1 MNSPTLPID
10 ELFWRASLITSA
22 AERNAYLDDA
32 CQNDPATRQRIDHLL
47 ALQPQA
53 EQFLENGLVPPSSG
67 DSATDMTGT
76 VIGNYKLLEQIG
88 QGGMGVVFMAEQQQ
102 PVRRKV
108 AVKILRR
115 GMDTDEIVGRFEQE
129 RQVLA
134 LMEHPNIAKVFDAGT
149 TPSGLPYFV
158 MELVRGLSITK
169 FCRQQKLTN
178 EQKLRLFISVCHA
191 VQHAHQKGIIHR
203 DLKPSNIM
211 VELHDVTSVPKVID
225 FGVAKATQGRLIDR
239 TLFTGFVQ
247 MIGTPLYMSPEQAE
261 MNALDVDTRSDIYS
275 LGVLLYELLTDT
287 TPFDRTRIKEA
298 SYDELRQIIRQEEPP
313 RPSTRISTLTA
324 AKPSTT
330 TESGNNLSS
339 RFAKRLRH
347 ELDWVVMQAMEK
359 DRTRRYQS
367 ASELAADVERFLN
380 DEPVLAR
387 PPSVIYRLT
396 KMARRNKAALTT
408 VTAVVL
414 ALLLGTVVSLWQA
427 WRAAELRVLA
437 EQRTDEAEQA
447 TAESRQH

>member
-158 MELVRGLSITK
+158 MELVRGVSITK
-169 FCRQQKLTN
+169 
-178 EQKLRLFISVCHA
+178 
-191 VQHAHQKGIIHR
+191 
-203 DLKPSNIM
+203 
-211 VELHDVTSVPKVID
+211 
-225 FGVAKATQGRLIDR
+225 
-239 TLFTGFVQ
+239 
-247 MIGTPLYMSPEQAE
+247 
-261 MNALDVDTRSDIYS
+261 
-275 LGVLLYELLTDT
+275 
-287 TPFDRTRIKEA
+287 
-298 SYDELRQIIRQEEPP
+298 
-313 RPSTRISTLTA
+313 
-324 AKPSTT
+324 
-330 TESGNNLSS
+330 
-339 RFAKRLRH
+339 
-347 ELDWVVMQAMEK
+347 
-359 DRTRRYQS
+359 
-367 ASELAADVERFLN
+367 
-380 DEPVLAR
+380 
-387 PPSVIYRLT
+387 
-396 KMARRNKAALTT
+396 
-408 VTAVVL
+408 
-414 ALLLGTVVSLWQA
+414 
-427 WRAAELRVLA
+427 
-437 EQRTDEAEQA
+437 
-447 TAESRQH
+447 